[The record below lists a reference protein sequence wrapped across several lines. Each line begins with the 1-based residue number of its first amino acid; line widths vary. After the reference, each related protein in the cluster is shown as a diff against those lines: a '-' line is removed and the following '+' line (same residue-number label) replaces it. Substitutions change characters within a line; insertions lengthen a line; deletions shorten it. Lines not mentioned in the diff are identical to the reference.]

1 METAMLMM
9 TVEIGQS
16 QTLMLFS
23 SGIHELT
30 TGPI

>member
-9 TVEIGQS
+9 NVQIGQS

-23 SGIHELT
+23 SGINSLT
-30 TGPI
+30 TAAI